1 MEVCRGYH
9 VYHGM
14 ATPSVKP
21 VLLSMEQ
28 IEKLRTLQENERK
41 KSPLGIAPT
50 IHVIARQLMER
61 ALSTEMEA

>member
-1 MEVCRGYH
+1 
-9 VYHGM
+9 M

-41 KSPLGIAPT
+41 KSPLGIAHT

>member
-1 MEVCRGYH
+1 
-9 VYHGM
+9 M

-21 VLLSMEQ
+21 VLLSLEQ

-50 IHVIARQLMER
+50 IGIARQVDGTRFKHANGGVMEQLQR
-61 ALSTEMEA
+61 LAGGYR

>member
-1 MEVCRGYH
+1 
-9 VYHGM
+9 M

-21 VLLSMEQ
+21 VLLSLEQ

-50 IHVIARQLMER
+50 IHVIARQLMDR
-61 ALSTEMEA
+61 ALSTRMEA